1 MSSIKQITII
11 PKPELELKFV
21 KDSLPKST
29 IFHGVTNP
37 PFRQGYSDFRIKVT
51 KIGWYS
57 SWSCCWWRQCWA
69 SAIWGDWIVW
79 NLPKL
84 LPTCSSW
91 RNVDPE
97 NVQFS
102 GMCRTNTH
110 PQVSWPLKTGYFED
124 PTPLIPVQTQ
134 PFEGPMILRDC
145 LFGQL
150 VITRN
155 SNSSETSR
163 EAEHLL
169 EVEGI
174 EPALNGFS
182 HILGGEMD
190 DDDDDDHLTFQ

>member
-1 MSSIKQITII
+1 
-11 PKPELELKFV
+11 
-21 KDSLPKST
+21 
-29 IFHGVTNP
+29 
-37 PFRQGYSDFRIKVT
+37 
-51 KIGWYS
+51 
-57 SWSCCWWRQCWA
+57 
-69 SAIWGDWIVW
+69 
-79 NLPKL
+79 
-84 LPTCSSW
+84 
-91 RNVDPE
+91 
-97 NVQFS
+97 
-102 GMCRTNTH
+102 
-110 PQVSWPLKTGYFED
+110 
-124 PTPLIPVQTQ
+124 
-134 PFEGPMILRDC
+134 MILRDC